1 MEKFMQRENVH
12 VGPGS
17 DDGNFDDV
25 FGGPPRRFSMQEP
38 NKEKARSPWV
48 EKPIFGEESGPRRRQ
63 QRDDF
68 FDDIFRGSKEADRD
82 SVFGSGP
89 GSRIMSPVRHFSPK
103 AEPFGTSLPT
113 QFSLPAK
120 FIKTVELQP
129 FGSNINALSTPQ
141 PSSPSSRFSSPSIK
155 GQDHNTRRNRVDSY
169 DSPLAKN
176 NAETF
181 HFSIYKWVG
190 RDVPVLLPGFL
201 AGNSLTSKKSSY
213 YHDDITMELENEV
226 SQTKSG
232 VSVNE
237 NVVLE
242 GRKASVEKKVERQ
255 VLLEKEIKALKKEA
269 KKPLR
274 AFLHRDEV
282 EQKPKPGNI
291 VEMKEEKD
299 RTPKEI
305 GAANLRDVKNGKK
318 HEKKANVNKVQ
329 HGAAAANSGKSS
341 VSRGK
346 VKEFVQIFNQNETR
360 VILNAA
366 KAKEKVNEEKN
377 KSDVSLKVD
386 ASIINDKGSREHLSK
401 PVSTNVKKN
410 ISSESSHKESK
421 VAPENIDDPLE
432 VNFMVRELYNDHE
445 KVAQQDT
452 KAIDAKIQQWS
463 FGKKGNIRSLLSTLQ
478 CVLWS
483 GSEWQPVP
491 LVDLIETNSVKR
503 AYQKALL
510 RLHPDKLQQKGAAFH
525 QKYIAEK
532 VFDIL
537 QEAWD
542 HFNSSIYL

>member
-1 MEKFMQRENVH
+1 MEKFMQRENVQ
-12 VGPGS
+12 VGLSSSARGPSS
-17 DDGNFDDV
+17 DDVDFNDV

-38 NKEKARSPWV
+38 NKEKARLPWV

-68 FDDIFRGSKEADRD
+68 FDDIFRGSKENDRD
-82 SVFGSGP
+82 GVFGSGP
-89 GSRIMSPVRHFSPK
+89 GSRIMSPVRPFSPK
-103 AEPFGTSLPT
+103 TEPFGTSLPT

-120 FIKTVELQP
+120 FIKTVELPP
-129 FGSNINALSTPQ
+129 FGSNINALSSPQ
-141 PSSPSSRFSSPSIK
+141 SSSPSSRFSSQSIK
-155 GQDHNTRRNRVDSY
+155 GQDHKTRRNRVDSY
-169 DSPLAKN
+169 DSPLAD
-176 NAETF
+176 ESF
-181 HFSIYKWVG
+181 HFSIYKWAG
-190 RDVPVLLPGFL
+190 WEVPVLLPGFL
-201 AGNSLTSKKSSY
+201 AGNSLKSKKSSGY
-213 YHDDITMELENEV
+213 YDDITMELENEV
-226 SQTKSG
+226 SRTKSG

-242 GRKASVEKKVERQ
+242 GEKACVEKKVEKKQ
-255 VLLEKEIKALKKEA
+255 VLLKKEIKSLEKEA

-274 AFLHRDEV
+274 AFLHCDEV
-282 EQKPKPGNI
+282 DQKPKP
-291 VEMKEEKD
+291 
-299 RTPKEI
+299 EI
-305 GAANLRDVKNGKK
+305 GAANSRDVKNANK
-318 HEKKANVNKVQ
+318 HEKKTNVNKVQ
-329 HGAAAANSGKSS
+329 HGAAANSVKSS

-346 VKEFVQIFNQNETR
+346 VKEFVQIFNQNETQ

-366 KAKEKVNEEKN
+366 KDKEKVHEAYK

-386 ASIINDKGSREHLSK
+386 MSINDKGSREHSSK

-410 ISSESSHKESK
+410 ISSESFHKESK
-421 VAPENIDDPLE
+421 VAPENLDDSLE
-432 VNFMVRELYNDHE
+432 DNFMVQELSYDHE
-445 KVAQQDT
+445 KVTRDEGCEDT
-452 KAIDAKIQQWS
+452 KTIDAKIQQWS

-483 GSEWQPVP
+483 GSGWNPVP

-542 HFNSSIYL
+542 HFNSSSINL